1 VEGSKPVVDRVV
13 EHLHTADPRELRLVC
28 IEGPGGAGKST
39 LAAAVAA
46 RYRARHQSEIT
57 VVHGDDFFGPVERRW
72 LDGHTPPRES
82 LSDGYGVF
90 AHARLRRELLDPL
103 RAGERARYQRYDWA
117 SDSLADW
124 LSAPPQG
131 VVLVEGA
138 YVLRRHLRHYW
149 DEALFVRTPRS
160 VRHARMHARRQ
171 NASGWIERW
180 VAAED
185 AYLAAEDPAA
195 AANLIVDGA
204 SRLRPPPT
212 APR

>member
-1 VEGSKPVVDRVV
+1 MEGRGSVVDRVV
-13 EHLHTADPRELRLVC
+13 EHLRTVEPDELRLVC

-46 RYRARHQSEIT
+46 RCRAQHPAHIT

-72 LDGHTPPRES
+72 LDGHTPRQES
-82 LSDGYGVF
+82 PSDGYGVF

-103 RAGERARYQRYDWA
+103 RAGERARYQRYEWA
-117 SDSLADW
+117 SDSLAEW

-131 VVLVEGA
+131 LVLVEGA

-149 DEALFVRTPRS
+149 DEALFVRTPPS
-160 VRHARMHARRQ
+160 VRHARLHARRQ

-195 AANLIVDGA
+195 AADLIVDGA